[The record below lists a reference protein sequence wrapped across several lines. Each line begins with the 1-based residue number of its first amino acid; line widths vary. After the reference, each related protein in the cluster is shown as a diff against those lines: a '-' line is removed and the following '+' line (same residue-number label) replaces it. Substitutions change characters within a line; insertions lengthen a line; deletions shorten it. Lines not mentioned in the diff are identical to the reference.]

1 MNKAQIKETVRE
13 IVQAYNEGNA
23 SYMELLDE
31 VEGKDRD
38 AILDYPLWSAGEN
51 MPGYMPEAPY
61 CLFMTERAAR
71 GYCRQLA
78 REAGGGEYVQDMMQ
92 VTLRDGL
99 S

>member
-1 MNKAQIKETVRE
+1 MNKAQVKAKVRE
-13 IVQAYNEGNA
+13 IVQAYNEQSVA
-23 SYMELLDE
+23 YRELLDE

-51 MPGYMPEAPY
+51 MPGYMPETPY
-61 CLFMTERAAR
+61 SLFMTERAAR

-78 REAGGGEYVQDMMQ
+78 REAGGSEYVQDMMQ

-99 S
+99 